1 VSTLKEIV
9 DKVKSNLESGFTTD
23 ETRLD
28 DLFIES
34 KIHSARG
41 MILSNLVRSGM
52 RDRINESF
60 VQAINPD
67 LLEYDEE
74 CEMVS
79 FECPSVI
86 HLDDRHDGFAYVG
99 HVSGM
104 KPFMR
109 IRSNYTALSMH
120 SLYQKETQIA
130 WDFVVNVT
138 GSYDINVYKNHR
150 LRKILIRAIFNNPT
164 AVPNYR
170 KDVDQYPLDAV
181 TENEVVEMIS
191 VDLLKK
197 ITVVAPDYISDSQNT
212 LPRR

>member
-1 VSTLKEIV
+1 MSTLKELV
-9 DKVKSNLESGFTTD
+9 DKIKSNVESGFTTD
-23 ETRLD
+23 ESRLD

-74 CEMVS
+74 CEMVT
-79 FECPSVI
+79 FECPPII
-86 HLDDRHDGFAYVG
+86 HLDDRHDGFVYVG

-104 KPFMR
+104 KPFIR
-109 IRSNYTALSMH
+109 VRSNYTALSMH
-120 SLYQKETQIA
+120 SLYQKEKQIV

-138 GSYDINVYKNHR
+138 GSYDINIYKNHR
-150 LRKILIRAIFNNPT
+150 LRKILIKAIFNNPT
-164 AVPNYR
+164 TVPNYR

-181 TENEVVEMIS
+181 TENEVVEMVS

-197 ITVVAPDYISDSQNT
+197 ITSVAPDYISDSQNT

>member
-1 VSTLKEIV
+1 MSTLKEIV
-9 DKVKSNLESGFTTD
+9 DKIKSNVESGFTTD
-23 ETRLD
+23 ESRLD
-28 DLFIES
+28 DLYVEN

-74 CEMVS
+74 CEMVT
-79 FECPSVI
+79 FECPSII
-86 HLDDRHDGFAYVG
+86 HLDDRHDGFVYVG

-104 KPFMR
+104 KPFIR
-109 IRSNYTALSMH
+109 VRSNYIALSMH
-120 SLYQKETQIA
+120 SLYQKEKQIV

-138 GSYDINVYKNHR
+138 GSYDINIYKNHR
-150 LRKILIRAIFNNPT
+150 LRKILIKAIFNNPT
-164 AVPNYR
+164 TIPNYR

-181 TENEVVEMIS
+181 TENEVVEMVS

-197 ITVVAPDYISDSQNT
+197 ITMVAPDYVSDSQNT
-212 LPRR
+212 IPRR